1 MSVVNKMLQ
10 DLEARKTEPNSTA
23 DYQPPAASKS
33 ARPWI
38 YGLLAIIVLVF
49 AAWMI
54 LDPQQQEQRQNSQTV
69 QVQPLD
75 TGELSDQVNS
85 AESQVDSS
93 VTVHSNLSTDELE
106 EPQTQQPSQTAPL
119 SAEQLQ
125 AYSFNQNT
133 PAAQQANAQALKELD
148 ELVNEE
154 SELSQMKQAKMQP
167 SMNETE
173 ADSFDDGLA
182 DSQSSSSAVMVK
194 SRSSATST
202 DTQPETQSIDDQQGE
217 FRVRS
222 SQSVETLDGLKQQV
236 QIALKRGDE
245 NEAIELLTKL
255 LQKAPDN
262 IAARKRLAAMLFG
275 QGKHLQAD
283 DVLQKGVLAHPDD
296 HDLRLMQARLWV
308 QMKNPSKAHEL
319 LNAYQVSAKLA
330 PDYVSYRASLA
341 QQVSR
346 FDAAK
351 ADYLKLTHSQPANA
365 RWWLGL
371 AVAEERLGNL
381 QPALQAYQTAK
392 GLDQLSVE
400 VDKFVEQRI
409 QYLAGIN

>member
-10 DLEARKTEPNSTA
+10 DLEARKTQPNSTA
-23 DYQPPAASKS
+23 DYQPPAANKS

-38 YGLLAIIVLVF
+38 YGLLAMVVLAF

-54 LDPQQQEQRQNSQTV
+54 LDPQQQDQRQNSQTV

-93 VTVHSNLSTDELE
+93 VIAKNTTSKDELE

-133 PAAQQANAQALKELD
+133 PAAQPRNEGALNGQD
-148 ELVNEE
+148 TDVNEE
-154 SELSQMKQAKMQP
+154 PVTTQMKQAKMQP

-182 DSQSSSSAVMVK
+182 DRQSTSSAVMVK